1 MERIENIKVRLTAME
16 YERLSND
23 YQKLKFSSLSSYLRF
38 LIFNKDVKIV
48 FSPSDEEFARSM
60 AEKNRRI
67 GDLNNQISKIG
78 ININQIAK
86 KINSQQYVMR
96 EDINIIL
103 KKMDEIKNMIDSKFI
118 D

>member
-1 MERIENIKVRLTAME
+1 MERIKNIKVRLTTAE
-16 YERLSND
+16 YARLGNE
-23 YQKLKFSSLSSYLRF
+23 YQKLRFSSLSSYLRF
-38 LIFNKDVKIV
+38 LIFSKNVEIT
-48 FSPSDEEFARSM
+48 FSPSDEELARSM

-96 EDINIIL
+96 EDMDIIL
-103 KKMDEIKNMIDSKFI
+103 EKMDEIRNIINSKFV